1 MKTFDLRYLV
11 IMVIV
16 SSLFFFFSA
25 PCLFHLATGYLC
37 PTCGITRA
45 IRALLTGDVM
55 MAFEYNRLF
64 FLAPIIVFLL
74 SINTKKRWRDI
85 TMIILSVCMCI
96 YAVVRNIY
104 GI

>member
-1 MKTFDLRYLV
+1 MKTLDLRYLV
-11 IMVIV
+11 IMAIV
-16 SSLFFFFSA
+16 SSLFFFFSV
-25 PCLFHLATGYLC
+25 PCLFHLVTGYLC

-45 IRALLTGDVM
+45 IKALLNGDVM

-64 FLAPIIVFLL
+64 FLVPIIVFLP

-85 TMIILSVCMCI
+85 TMIILSVFMCI
-96 YAVVRNIY
+96 YAVARNIY